1 MKKVIVLLICLVSV
15 VAIILL
21 AAKSDKRDF
30 SKNYLDHALLYGLK
44 DLVDED
50 DIEVLETIEYSHA
63 DFKFWGIP
71 DIN

>member
-1 MKKVIVLLICLVSV
+1 MKK
-15 VAIILL
+15 IILL
-21 AAKSDKRDF
+21 LACLIIIIAVLLLAARSNQDYKPKS
-30 SKNYLDHALLYGLK
+30 YDHALLYGLK
-44 DLVDED
+44 ALVNED